1 MPRSAPRDKTA
12 LDIRGAMLK
21 LRVMGREIKLNGGEI
36 TLLKT
41 IGLSGTQV
49 AGKQLIDKLEE
60 MESAEFLDT
69 LAGLIDMSYVLANK
83 VNIRTIEDVE
93 RAIFRVNPAH
103 SKDLREAINPG
114 RNRDKDR
121 ARRQRRS

>member
-1 MPRSAPRDKTA
+1 
-12 LDIRGAMLK
+12 
-21 LRVMGREIKLNGGEI
+21 MGREIKLNGGEI

-49 AGKQLIDKLEE
+49 AGKQLIDKIEE
-60 MESAEFLDT
+60 METAEFLDT

-83 VNIRTIEDVE
+83 VNIRTMEDVE

-103 SKDLREAINPG
+103 SKGLREAINPG